1 MQRKFMM
8 IVERDEDGW
17 LVGSIHGLRGA
28 HTQGATMEEL
38 TANMREVI
46 ALCLEDDPDFPL
58 QEFVGVQRVAV
69 GV

>member
-1 MQRKFMM
+1 
-8 IVERDEDGW
+8 
-17 LVGSIHGLRGA
+17 
-28 HTQGATMEEL
+28 MEEL